1 MTQTQALRP
10 GWTPLTI
17 ALMVLGFVFFWPLGL
32 AMLAYILFGDRIPE
46 FRRGARAMKDD
57 FRRSFGGCGAR
68 RSWNGPTG
76 ASSGNAAFDDYRAAE
91 LRRLDEERRRLEDER
106 AEFEAFVQNLRRA
119 RDQEEFDR
127 FKADRDRARRTEQN
141 PAKGEDSERII
152 DL

>member
-17 ALMVLGFVFFWPLGL
+17 AMMVLGFVFFWPLGL
-32 AMLAYILFGDRIPE
+32 AMLAYIIWGDRIPE
-46 FRRGARAMKDD
+46 FRRNAKSMKAD
-57 FRRSFGGCGAR
+57 FSRSFGGCGAR
-68 RSWNGPTG
+68 KSWNSAP
-76 ASSGNAAFDDYRAAE
+76 SGNAAFDDYREAE

-106 AEFEAFVQNLRRA
+106 AEFETFVRNLRRA

-127 FKADRDRARRTEQN
+127 FKADRDRARPQAAN
-141 PAKGEDSERII
+141 GENDGRII

>member
-1 MTQTQALRP
+1 
-10 GWTPLTI
+10 
-17 ALMVLGFVFFWPLGL
+17 
-32 AMLAYILFGDRIPE
+32 
-46 FRRGARAMKDD
+46 MKSD

-76 ASSGNAAFDDYRAAE
+76 ASSGNAAFDEYRAAE

-106 AEFEAFVQNLRRA
+106 AEFESFVQNLRRA

-127 FKADRDRARRTEQN
+127 FKADRDCARRTEQS
-141 PAKGEDSERII
+141 PAKGEDSSERII